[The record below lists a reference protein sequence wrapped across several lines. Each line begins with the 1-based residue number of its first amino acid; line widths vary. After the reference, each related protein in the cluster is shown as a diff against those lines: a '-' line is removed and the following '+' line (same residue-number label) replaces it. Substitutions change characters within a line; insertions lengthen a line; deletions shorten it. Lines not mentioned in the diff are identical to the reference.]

1 MTAKRERILLVESD
15 PEISDLISRQTLN
28 TLGYQVHITRTVANA
43 LQEIQKFLPD
53 IIITNLHLPDLSGKD
68 LLVAL
73 NAQGIE
79 IPVIVIAEK
88 GMEAD
93 LISALRL
100 GAADYCLIPT
110 HEVEIVSAVDRVQK
124 QIQSLQERETISQ
137 QLKQTNF
144 ELQQRVRELTT
155 IINIGKAVTSITAPK
170 EFLKKIVDGA
180 IYVSS
185 ADLGWFLLRHDNV
198 KVFHLEA
205 YKNLPG
211 NLASLE
217 NKPWDD
223 GISALVALSG
233 KPLSVHGNPIKKLKI
248 SQLGQSALVVPVKIR
263 KEVIGLLVVMRK
275 QPIPFTSDN
284 ITLVEAIADYASIS
298 LANARLFQS
307 LEERSQKLLVEAHN
321 SRTSQQNIDELLLAV
336 KQRVQPSLSSSIN
349 LISGLLSDSH
359 LMINET
365 QKSILN
371 LTMSELRSISNSFS
385 SITPKTDTSEK
396 Q

>member
-1 MTAKRERILLVESD
+1 MTTKHERILLVESD

-43 LQEIQKFLPD
+43 LHEIQEFPPD

-79 IPVIVIAEK
+79 IPVIVIAER

-110 HEVEIVSAVDRVQK
+110 HEVEIVSAVDRVHK
-124 QIQSLQERETISQ
+124 QIQSQQEKETLSQ
-137 QLKQTNF
+137 QLKQTNY

-155 IINIGKAVTSITAPK
+155 IINIGKAVTSITVQK
-170 EFLKKIVDGA
+170 ELLRKIVDGA
-180 IYVSS
+180 IHVSS
-185 ADLGWFLLRHDNV
+185 ADLGWFLLRRDKL

-205 YKNLPG
+205 YKNLPE
-211 NLASLE
+211 NLTSLE
-217 NKPWDD
+217 NKPCDD

-233 KPLSVHGNPIKKLKI
+233 KALSVHGNPIKKLKI
-248 SQLGQSALVVPVKIR
+248 SQLGQSALVVPVKIK

-275 QPIPFTSDN
+275 QPIPFTSGN

-307 LEERSQKLLVEAHN
+307 LEERSQTLLVEAHN
-321 SRTSQQNIDELLLAV
+321 SRISQQKIDELLLAV
-336 KQRVQPSLSSSIN
+336 KQRLQPSLSNSIN
-349 LISGLLSDSH
+349 LISGLLSDRH
-359 LMINET
+359 LMINDT
-365 QKSILN
+365 QKSILK

-385 SITPKTDTSEK
+385 SITPATDTSEK
-396 Q
+396 P

>member
-1 MTAKRERILLVESD
+1 MTTKHERILLVESD

-28 TLGYQVHITRTVANA
+28 TLGHQVHITRTVANA
-43 LQEIQKFLPD
+43 LQEIQRFLPD

-100 GAADYCLIPT
+100 GAADYCLTPT

-124 QIQSLQERETISQ
+124 QIQSQREKETLSQ
-137 QLKQTNF
+137 QLRQTNY

-155 IINIGKAVTSITAPK
+155 IINIGKAVTSITVHK
-170 EFLKKIVDGA
+170 DLLKKIVDGA

-185 ADLGWFLLRHDNV
+185 ADLGWFLLRHDTA
-198 KVFHLEA
+198 KIFHLEA

-233 KPLSVHGNPIKKLKI
+233 KPLTMHGNPIKKLRI

-275 QPIPFTSDN
+275 QPIPFTSSN

-307 LEERSQKLLVEAHN
+307 LEERSQSLRLEAHN
-321 SRTSQQNIDELLLAV
+321 SRMSQQKIDELLLAV
-336 KQRVQPSLSSSIN
+336 KHRVQPSLSSSIN
-349 LISGLLSDSH
+349 LISGLLSDRH

-371 LTMSELRSISNSFS
+371 LTLSELKSISNSFS
-385 SITPKTDTSEK
+385 SISSETDTSEK

>member
-15 PEISDLISRQTLN
+15 PEISDMISRQTLN
-28 TLGYQVHITRTVANA
+28 TLGYQVHVTRTVANA

-73 NAQGIE
+73 NAQGID
-79 IPVIVIAEK
+79 IPVIVIAKK

-110 HEVEIVSAVDRVQK
+110 HEVEIVSAVDRVHN

-137 QLKQTNF
+137 QLKQTNY

-170 EFLKKIVDGA
+170 ELLRKIVDGA

-185 ADLGWFLLRHDNV
+185 ADLGWFLLRHDNA
-198 KVFHLEA
+198 KIFHLEA
-205 YKNLPG
+205 YRNLPG

-217 NKPWDD
+217 NKTWDD
-223 GISALVALSG
+223 GISGLVALSG
-233 KPLSVHGNPIKKLKI
+233 KPLSVHGNPLKKLKI

-275 QPIPFTSDN
+275 QPIPFTSGN

-307 LEERSQKLLVEAHN
+307 LEERTQKLLSEAHN
-321 SRTSQQNIDELLLAV
+321 SRISQQNIDQLLLAV

-349 LISGLLSDSH
+349 LISGLLSDRH

-385 SITPKTDTSEK
+385 SISPKTDTSEK